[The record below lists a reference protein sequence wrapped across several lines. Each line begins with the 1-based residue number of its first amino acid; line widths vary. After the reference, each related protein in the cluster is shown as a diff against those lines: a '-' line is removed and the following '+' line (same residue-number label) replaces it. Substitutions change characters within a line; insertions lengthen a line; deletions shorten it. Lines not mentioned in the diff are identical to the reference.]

1 MGYEVTQLDALL
13 ESSIEEAWRYLV
25 SAATREARV
34 QAFGRM
40 RDLIN
45 QRSPAR
51 VAEIERERGLRAS

>member
-1 MGYEVTQLDALL
+1 MTQLEALL
-13 ESSIEEAWRYLV
+13 ENSIEEAWRDLV

-45 QRSPAR
+45 QRNPAR
-51 VAEIERERGLRAS
+51 VAEMERERGLRT